1 MNTKILLGS
10 IGAVT
15 ILILVSFT
23 NVIGVQS
30 TTSGSVNESPL
41 FRIRTQNA
49 IHKNE
54 ENKIISEY
62 LGKGKN
68 SDIMISKRG
77 DTLEKVQEVINRIKL
92 MDDDTFNK
100 FVNTVVYEMSRQ
112 EKNYALDVNKIAYEL
127 YQLRTTSKTFDGK
140 EADSNDDKTWR
151 VTPTLCWFPGCIL
164 LESIAF
170 ILLMIFLLIFFYFN
184 PTVMCTLY
192 ECPLLYQ

>member
-1 MNTKILLGS
+1 MKTKILLGS
-10 IGAVT
+10 IGAVV
-15 ILILVSFT
+15 ILILVSFA
-23 NVIGVQS
+23 NVVGVQS
-30 TTSGSVNESPL
+30 TTSDSVSNSPL
-41 FRIRTQNA
+41 FRVRTQNA

-54 ENKIISEY
+54 ENKIILEY

-100 FVNTVVYEMSRQ
+100 FVNTAVYEMSQQ
-112 EKNYALDVNKIAYEL
+112 EKNYALDVNKIVYEL
-127 YQLRTTSKTFDGK
+127 YQLRAASKTFDGK

-164 LESIAF
+164 LEIIGF
-170 ILLMIFLLIFFYFN
+170 IYLIICMLPVFL
-184 PTVMCTLY
+184 TLSFL
-192 ECPLLYQ
+192 C